1 MTDIKTGINQR
12 GLLVDKHSVSFRMYG
27 RGFRQ
32 YDLEVIHE
40 LSIELH
46 PGEIVA
52 IAGASGSGKSVLAH
66 SILGILPD
74 NAFTTG
80 AVYYDGRPLDQ
91 KTKEIFRGRRI
102 TLIPQSVN
110 YLDPLMTVG
119 AQLISPAPGDGGRA
133 LRREKAAALLE
144 RYGLAAEVMDYYPH
158 QLSGGMARRV
168 LVASAAACP
177 AELIIA
183 DEPTPGMDKKAVE
196 ETIRLFKQLAGE
208 GRGIMLITH
217 DIEMAVLTASRVAVF
232 RDGTVI
238 ETVPAAAFSGDGSAL
253 GHPFTR
259 ALYRALP
266 QNGFSGDFKEAV

>member
-1 MTDIKTGINQR
+1 
-12 GLLVDKHSVSFRMYG
+12 MYNK
-27 RGFRQ
+27 RFKQ
-32 YDLEVIHE
+32 YELEVIRD
-40 LSIELH
+40 LSIQVK

-52 IAGASGSGKSVLAH
+52 IAGASGAGKSVLAH
-66 SILGILPD
+66 SILGILPE
-74 NAFTTG
+74 NASATDTI
-80 AVYYDGRPLDQ
+80 YYDGKLLSQ
-91 KTKEIFRGRRI
+91 KDKENFRGRKI

-119 AQLISPAPGDGGRA
+119 AQIIAPASGDGGRA
-133 LRREKAAALLE
+133 GRRKKAAALLE
-144 RYGLAAEVMDYYPH
+144 RYGLAGEVLDYYPH

-168 LVASAAACP
+168 LVSSAAACP

-183 DEPTPGMDKKAVE
+183 DEPTPGMDKKAVD
-196 ETIRLFKQLAGE
+196 ETIRLFRQLADE

-217 DIEMAVLTASRVAVF
+217 DIEMAVLAANRVAVF
-232 RDGTVI
+232 WEGTVI
-238 ETVPAAAFSGDGSAL
+238 ETAPVAAFSGDGSAL

>member
-1 MTDIKTGINQR
+1 MIDINQR
-12 GLLVDKHSVSFRMYG
+12 GLVVDKHSVSFRMYD
-27 RGFRQ
+27 RKFRQ
-32 YDLEVIHE
+32 RDLEVVHE
-40 LSIELH
+40 LSIAVR

-74 NAFTTG
+74 NAFATDTI
-80 AVYYDGRPLDQ
+80 YYDGKLLSQRD
-91 KTKEIFRGRRI
+91 KESFRGRKI

-119 AQLISPAPGDGGRA
+119 AQIITPAAGDGGKA
-133 LRREKAAALLE
+133 GRRKKAAALLE
-144 RYGLAAEVMDYYPH
+144 RYGLAGEVLDYYPF

-168 LVASAAACP
+168 LVSSAAACP
-177 AELIIA
+177 AEMIIA
-183 DEPTPGMDKKAVE
+183 DEPTPGMDKKAVD
-196 ETIRLFKQLAGE
+196 ETIRLFRQLADE

-217 DIEMAVLTASRVAVF
+217 DIEMAVLAANRVAVF
-232 RDGTVI
+232 REGTVI
-238 ETVPAAAFSGDGSAL
+238 ETVPAAAFSGDGSDL
-253 GHPFTR
+253 SHPFTR

>member
-1 MTDIKTGINQR
+1 MAGIHQK
-12 GLLVDKHSVSFRMYG
+12 GLVVDKHSVSFRMYD
-27 RGFRQ
+27 RKFRQ
-32 YDLEVIHE
+32 YDLEVIHD
-40 LSIELH
+40 LSIRVR

-74 NAFTTG
+74 NAIATDTI
-80 AVYYDGRPLDQ
+80 YYDGKLLSQ
-91 KTKEIFRGRRI
+91 KDKESLRGRKI

-119 AQLISPAPGDGGRA
+119 AQIISPAPGDGGRKG
-133 LRREKAAALLE
+133 RRKKAAALLE
-144 RYGLAAEVMDYYPH
+144 RYGLGEEALDYYPF

-168 LVASAAACP
+168 LVSSAAACP

-183 DEPTPGMDKKAVE
+183 DEPSPGMDRKALD
-196 ETIRLFKQLAGE
+196 ETIRLFKQLAEE

-217 DIEMAVLTASRVAVF
+217 DIEMAVLAASRVAVF
-232 RDGTVI
+232 REGTVV
-238 ETVPAAAFSGDGSAL
+238 ETLPAAAFSGDGSAL

-266 QNGFSGDFKEAV
+266 QNGFQGDFREAV